1 MTAQATNEYVWNL
14 LGFNKRKKPSA
25 SDMIT
30 AIRAG
35 LPAQSV
41 QIFCDSVHFPIKE
54 LSTYIN
60 VSSRTLTRRLK
71 DNRPLDIDA
80 SDRLVEMAKVF
91 ARATEVMEDKDRARS
106 WLFEPNRVLGGVKP
120 VSLLDTSSGVEIVMD
135 ELGRIEHGI
144 AV

>member
-1 MTAQATNEYVWNL
+1 MSEQAINESVWSL
-14 LGFNKRKKPSA
+14 LGFKKRKKASA
-25 SDMIT
+25 YDVIS

-41 QIFCDSVHFPIKE
+41 KVFSDAVDLSLSE
-54 LSTYIN
+54 LSTYIH
-60 VSSRTLTRRLK
+60 VSSKTLERRLK
-71 DNRPLDIDA
+71 DNVALNVEA

-91 ARATEVMEDKDRARS
+91 ARASDVIGDKEHARK
-106 WLFEPNRVLGGVKP
+106 WLFKPSRVLGDVTP

-144 AV
+144 VV